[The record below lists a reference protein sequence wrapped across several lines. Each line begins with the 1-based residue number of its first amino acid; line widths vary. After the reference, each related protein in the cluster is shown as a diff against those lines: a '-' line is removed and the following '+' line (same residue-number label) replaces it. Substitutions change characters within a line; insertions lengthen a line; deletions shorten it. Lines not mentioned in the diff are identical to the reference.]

1 MRAVRIKT
9 LGLAETHT
17 LEELPDLEPGHHEVV
32 IDVKSAAI
40 NYPDL
45 LVISGQ
51 YQTRPPLPFTAGKEA
66 AGVVRIVGAG
76 VTRVKPGDHV
86 LIHVEWGA
94 FATQALAHEDQCLPL
109 PDGMAFTEA
118 AVLGLPAQTAWFAL
132 MERGR
137 WPGDTV
143 LVNGATGAVGYAA
156 VQIARAM
163 GATVLAG
170 VNSPERARTLLSD
183 VPCSII
189 DLSAPDLRNSLRTQ
203 VHTATESRGADIV
216 IDMLGGEIFD
226 ASLRALA
233 WDGRIVTIGF
243 AAGRIPEVKA
253 GHLLVKNATVSGLQ
267 WTDYRDRQ
275 PWKVAQ
281 AHTVMASMWAKGTL
295 SANIMQTIALSHFSE
310 ALRLIAT
317 RRATGRVVLTM
328 D

>member
-1 MRAVRIKT
+1 MRAIQIKT
-9 LGLAETHT
+9 HGLAETHAI
-17 LEELPDLEPGHHEVV
+17 EALPDLEPGHHEVV
-32 IDVKSAAI
+32 IDVKTAEV

-45 LVISGQ
+45 LVISGR
-51 YQTRPPLPFTAGKEA
+51 YQTRPPLPFIPGKEA
-66 AGVVRIVGAG
+66 AGIVRVVGPG
-76 VTRVKPGDHV
+76 VTRFKPGDRV

-109 PDGMAFTEA
+109 PDGMAFVES

-143 LVNGATGAVGYAA
+143 LVNGATGAVGHAA
-156 VQIARAM
+156 VQIASSM

-170 VNSPERARTLLSD
+170 VHSPKRASAMLYD
-183 VPCSII
+183 VSCRMV
-189 DLSAPDLRNSLRTQ
+189 DLSASDLRDSLRDQ
-203 VHTATESRGADIV
+203 VHLATRGRGVDIV
-216 IDMLGGEIFD
+216 IDMLGGDIFD

-233 WDGRIVTIGF
+233 WDGRIVTVGF
-243 AAGRIPEVKA
+243 AAGRIPEVRA
-253 GHLLVKNATVSGLQ
+253 GYLLVKNATVSGLQ

-281 AHTVMASMWAKGTL
+281 AHTVMASMWAKRTL
-295 SANIMQTIALSHFSE
+295 RANIMQTVPLNRFSE
-310 ALRLIAT
+310 ALHLIDT
-317 RRATGRVVLTM
+317 RRATGRIVLTM